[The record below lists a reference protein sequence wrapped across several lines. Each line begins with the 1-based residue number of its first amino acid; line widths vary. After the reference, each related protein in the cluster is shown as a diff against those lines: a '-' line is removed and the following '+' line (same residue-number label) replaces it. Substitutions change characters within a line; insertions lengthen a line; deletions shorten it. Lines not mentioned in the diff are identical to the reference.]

1 VGSNPTLSAISHQEL
16 SSPLAARVTV
26 IEPMTTVRV
35 ERVYP
40 PPLPVPI
47 ARTTLALV
55 KIPATLFLS
64 AALAFGAASRSVAGP
79 EDLPDI
85 GSPAQAMLS
94 LEDEYQIGRMIVR
107 GLRDQDQILEDPEV
121 AEYIRSVGSRL
132 SSQANEG
139 SRRFNFFVV
148 KENTINAFALPGG
161 FIGVN
166 SGLLLQT
173 KNESELAGV
182 IAHEVAHVTQR
193 HIARSLAAQSR
204 TSLVSTAAMLAAIL
218 VGAAAGGGGDA
229 AMAGVAAA
237 QSLAIQQQISFTR
250 DNETEADRVGLGIL
264 ARSGFDPRGMPA
276 FFDTM
281 SRFTGGSET
290 NIPEMLRTHP
300 VTSTRIAETKERAA
314 QLEVAASPESIS
326 YALTRERLRVL
337 STPAGE
343 NPREYYAAIIDN
355 EPDATSAQVYGKA
368 LALMLSGQPAK
379 AVPIF
384 ERLRNGDP
392 TVVQY
397 HTALGQAQLLA
408 GKGENSLTT
417 LQRARDLFPRNIAVT
432 VRYAEAL
439 MQLGEPKRAHE
450 ILLDLFNVVPPTPEQ
465 AKLTAMAAN
474 AAGDVADS
482 YYYMSEYHLMSGD
495 LPLAI
500 NQLQLALSVP
510 KISDVQRARFEAR
523 LEEVQQALP
532 KRSVR
537 RPAQQEGGNRRRAS

>member
-1 VGSNPTLSAISHQEL
+1 VQKVQRQRA
-16 SSPLAARVTV
+16 V
-26 IEPMTTVRV
+26 IEPMTRA
-35 ERVYP
+35 
-40 PPLPVPI
+40 PVQRLYTAGP
-47 ARTTLALV
+47 AHHTDLV
-55 KIPATLFLS
+55 KALFTLLVT
-64 AALAFGAASRSVAGP
+64 AALTLGAASHAASPEP

-94 LEDEYQIGRMIVR
+94 LEEEYQIGRMIVR

-121 AEYIRSVGSRL
+121 SEYIRSIGARL
-132 SSQANEG
+132 SSQANDG
-139 SRRFNFFVV
+139 SQRFNFFVIRD
-148 KENTINAFALPGG
+148 NGINAFALPGG

-166 SGLLLQT
+166 SGLLLDT

-193 HIARSLAAQSR
+193 HIARSIAAQSKS
-204 TSLVSTAAMLAAIL
+204 SLVSTAAMLAAIL
-218 VGAAAGGGGDA
+218 IGVAGGGDA
-229 AMAGVAAA
+229 AMAGMAAA

-250 DNETEADRVGLGIL
+250 ANETEADRVGLGIL
-264 ARSGFDPRGMPA
+264 ARSNFDPQGMPA
-276 FFDTM
+276 FFETM
-281 SRFTGGSET
+281 SRHAGSSEI

-314 QLEVAASPESIS
+314 QLNVKPEPDSMS

-337 STPAGE
+337 STPSGE
-343 NPREYYAAIIDN
+343 DAREYYAAIIGN
-355 EPDATSAQVYGKA
+355 EPDATSAQVYGRG
-368 LALMLSGQPAK
+368 LAMMVSGQAAK

-384 ERLRNGDP
+384 QRLRDTDP

-408 GKGENSLTT
+408 GKGESSLAT
-417 LQRARDLFPRNIAVT
+417 LQRARELFPRNIAVT
-432 VRYAEAL
+432 VRCAEAL
-439 MQLGEPKRAHE
+439 MQLGDSKRAHE
-450 ILLDLFNVVPPTPEQ
+450 ILLDLFNTVPPTPEQ
-465 AKLTAMAAN
+465 AKLTAQAAN

-500 NQLQLALSVP
+500 NQLQLALTVP

-532 KRSVR
+532 KRAPR
-537 RPAQQEGGNRRRAS
+537 RPVQTDGGNRRRVS